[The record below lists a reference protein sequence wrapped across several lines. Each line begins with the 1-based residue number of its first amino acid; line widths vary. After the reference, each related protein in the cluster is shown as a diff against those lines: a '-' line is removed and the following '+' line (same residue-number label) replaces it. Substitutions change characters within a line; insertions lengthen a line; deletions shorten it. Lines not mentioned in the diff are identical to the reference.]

1 MLDDK
6 INDILEK
13 LDVDLTALIKKCN
26 FFEKPCEYDS
36 IKKERE
42 FRILA
47 TEIINEIKRLKE
59 EVIGNEDKLLDG
71 ETKIFKLLTYLTY
84 EKQRI
89 K

>member
-26 FFEKPCEYDS
+26 FFEKPCVYDS